1 MNEETV
7 KYTISIKDIK
17 KAMRK
22 LEKCHKTPEKLHMS
36 PVMANRIIKHLHEN
50 GVSTKANNGKDYIC
64 GMEVILHDQLQ
75 PDIAFIE

>member
-1 MNEETV
+1 MNEANV
-7 KYTISIKDIK
+7 KYTISLKDIK

-22 LEKCHKTPEKLHMS
+22 LEKCHKTPEKLYMS
-36 PVMANRIIKHLHEN
+36 PVMANRLIKHLQEN

-75 PDIAFIE
+75 PDIVYVE